1 MADIRKI
8 NSLDELDEFIKAS
21 SGEKISVLKIGSSWC
36 GPCRMLESTLTGL
49 TQEEVEGV
57 LLAEV
62 NADDEW
68 FEDKAVEM
76 RIRGIPVVLAYKDGE
91 EKERV
96 QGVMP
101 KDKLLEFFA
110 RNK

>member
-1 MADIRKI
+1 MAEIKKI
-8 NSLDELDEFIKAS
+8 TSLKEYDKFIN
-21 SGEKISVLKIGSSWC
+21 EPNTLNVLKIGAPWC
-36 GPCRMLESTLTGL
+36 GPCRTLESTLTGL
-49 TQEEVEGV
+49 AQEEIEGV

-101 KDKLLEFFA
+101 KDKLLEFFV
-110 RNK
+110 RNR